1 MAEQTAAAPKPR
13 PSWLK
18 PLEHPLVV
26 LGELSMFAG
35 QSATSIFRRP
45 YRVGLLM
52 VQLEFMAY
60 GSMFVVGLTG
70 LFTGMVLALQTV
82 YAFGLFNAQ
91 SLVGA
96 TVEISLARDLPEP
109 HPDAGR
115 REGHHQWPREG
126 RGDRVR
132 RDHDRVLP
140 RLPGGGRRARRRHRH
155 HAGGGGR
162 PRRHLRH
169 RLHLYGDLLERTSA
183 AGWGS
188 GRMSPPPAPQ
198 PVIDVQDLYKSFA
211 GFPVL
216 MGIDLK
222 MMEGTTTVVLGAS
235 GSGKTVLMKH
245 IMGLFKPDH
254 GQVIVDGENV
264 STMNR
269 QQLAVFRERMGMVF
283 QSSALFDSMTVGD
296 NVAFPLREHN
306 PGLSEREI
314 REKVKE
320 KLAVV
325 DLHDVEQKFPAEL
338 SGGMRKRVGL
348 ARAIVRE
355 PKIVLYDEPT
365 TGLDPLTT
373 ESVDEV
379 IIHARERLSVTR
391 LGISHDIG
399 SAFHIGDHIAVIN
412 EGRIV
417 AEGTPAEVRKT
428 KEPFT
433 QQFLATWFGRT

>member
-1 MAEQTAAAPKPR
+1 
-13 PSWLK
+13 
-18 PLEHPLVV
+18 
-26 LGELSMFAG
+26 
-35 QSATSIFRRP
+35 
-45 YRVGLLM
+45 
-52 VQLEFMAY
+52 
-60 GSMFVVGLTG
+60 
-70 LFTGMVLALQTV
+70 
-82 YAFGLFNAQ
+82 
-91 SLVGA
+91 
-96 TVEISLARDLPEP
+96 
-109 HPDAGR
+109 
-115 REGHHQWPREG
+115 
-126 RGDRVR
+126 
-132 RDHDRVLP
+132 
-140 RLPGGGRRARRRHRH
+140 
-155 HAGGGGR
+155 
-162 PRRHLRH
+162 
-169 RLHLYGDLLERTSA
+169 
-183 AGWGS
+183 
-188 GRMSPPPAPQ
+188 MSPPPAPE

-216 MGIDLK
+216 KGINLK

-264 STMNR
+264 STMSR

-306 PGLSEREI
+306 PGLSEQEI
-314 REKVKE
+314 LEKVKE

-325 DLHDVEQKFPAEL
+325 DLHDVEQKYPAEL

-373 ESVDEV
+373 ESVDEM
-379 IIHARERLSVTR
+379 IIHARERLSVTSVV
-391 LGISHDIG
+391 ISHDIG
-399 SAFHIGDHIAVIN
+399 SAFHIGDRIAVIN

-417 AEGTPAEVRKT
+417 EEGTPQEVRKT

-433 QQFLATWFGRT
+433 QHFLAMWFART

>member
-1 MAEQTAAAPKPR
+1 
-13 PSWLK
+13 
-18 PLEHPLVV
+18 
-26 LGELSMFAG
+26 
-35 QSATSIFRRP
+35 
-45 YRVGLLM
+45 
-52 VQLEFMAY
+52 
-60 GSMFVVGLTG
+60 
-70 LFTGMVLALQTV
+70 
-82 YAFGLFNAQ
+82 
-91 SLVGA
+91 
-96 TVEISLARDLPEP
+96 
-109 HPDAGR
+109 
-115 REGHHQWPREG
+115 
-126 RGDRVR
+126 
-132 RDHDRVLP
+132 
-140 RLPGGGRRARRRHRH
+140 
-155 HAGGGGR
+155 
-162 PRRHLRH
+162 
-169 RLHLYGDLLERTSA
+169 
-183 AGWGS
+183 
-188 GRMSPPPAPQ
+188 MSPPPAPQ
-198 PVIDVQDLYKSFA
+198 PVIEVQDLYKSFA

-254 GQVIVDGENV
+254 GQVIVDGQNV
-264 STMNR
+264 STMSR
-269 QQLAVFRERMGMVF
+269 QELAVFRVRMGMVF
-283 QSSALFDSMTVGD
+283 QSSALFDSMTVGE

-325 DLHDVEQKFPAEL
+325 DLHGVEQKYPAEL

-373 ESVDEV
+373 ESVDEM
-379 IIHARERLSVTR
+379 IIHARERLSVTSVV
-391 LGISHDIG
+391 ISHDIG
-399 SAFHIGDHIAVIN
+399 SAFHIADRIAVIN

-417 AEGTPAEVRKT
+417 AEGTPQEVRRT

-433 QQFLATWFGRT
+433 QHFLATWFGRT

>member
-1 MAEQTAAAPKPR
+1 
-13 PSWLK
+13 
-18 PLEHPLVV
+18 
-26 LGELSMFAG
+26 
-35 QSATSIFRRP
+35 
-45 YRVGLLM
+45 
-52 VQLEFMAY
+52 
-60 GSMFVVGLTG
+60 
-70 LFTGMVLALQTV
+70 
-82 YAFGLFNAQ
+82 
-91 SLVGA
+91 
-96 TVEISLARDLPEP
+96 
-109 HPDAGR
+109 
-115 REGHHQWPREG
+115 
-126 RGDRVR
+126 
-132 RDHDRVLP
+132 
-140 RLPGGGRRARRRHRH
+140 
-155 HAGGGGR
+155 
-162 PRRHLRH
+162 
-169 RLHLYGDLLERTSA
+169 
-183 AGWGS
+183 
-188 GRMSPPPAPQ
+188 MSPPPAPQ

-216 MGIDLK
+216 MGINLK

-373 ESVDEV
+373 ESVDEM
-379 IIHARERLSVTR
+379 IIHARERLSVTSVV
-391 LGISHDIG
+391 ISHDIG
-399 SAFHIGDHIAVIN
+399 SAFHIADRIAVIN

-417 AEGTPAEVRKT
+417 EEGTPQEVRRT

-433 QQFLATWFGRT
+433 QHFLATWFGRT